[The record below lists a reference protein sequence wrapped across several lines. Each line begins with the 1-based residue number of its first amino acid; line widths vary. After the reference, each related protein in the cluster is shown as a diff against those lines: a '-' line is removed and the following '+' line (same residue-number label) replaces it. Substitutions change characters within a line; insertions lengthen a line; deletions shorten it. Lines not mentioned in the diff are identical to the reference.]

1 VRTTLFRK
9 FILASMTGI
18 FFAGYAAL
26 SLAGTQAAKQEAMAS
41 QIAVQTENTLV
52 GNIKSDGLRQA
63 EIPEIIRLAQ
73 MDNAGTI
80 SDLASITKL
89 SVQQDG
95 EETVVEI
102 HGSEDLE
109 YTAFKLLKPLRLVMD
124 FPGVS
129 RGKFNEKIEVNND
142 LVNHINPLYF
152 SEAQVLRVEIVLNHT
167 ASYDIQKISQNQLE
181 VRFKPVSVQAQAPQQ
196 TRETVSAAE
205 PSSPAQSP
213 YSTSASDVT
222 LVDSCAHLLSG
233 EKDRISLDFQNVE
246 VIDILRIIAD
256 ISGYNIV
263 LSKGSFGLTNIK
275 LKDIPWNKVLEIILK
290 NNSLGRECDGNII
303 RIASQAA
310 LAAGQEEGLLVTEI
324 IRLNYA
330 DLNDMK
336 ANLAGILSV
345 RGSINSNQ
353 HTNTLII
360 TDVQQNV
367 DDMKGVIKA
376 LDTPTKQVT
385 IASRIVEVSSE
396 TVDELGISWGVT
408 HASTHPENFPANFF
422 LTGQSNRFGDP
433 TDPIGLPRFMVDLP
447 ITQRPAGS
455 LGLSFGNLAGNTILD
470 VQLQALE
477 RRGLTR
483 IITNPKIT
491 TLDNVEASI
500 SKGTKIPF
508 QTFSNTSGTEV
519 EFLDAEVDLTVT
531 PHITPDDRVYMKIRV
546 LKNSIGPDV
555 SGFPSINTSEAFTE
569 VLVDNGSTTVIGG
582 LYIDDTSDASDRVP
596 FLADIPFL
604 GVLFRNTLKSRDL
617 DELLIFI
624 TPTIVRELDI

>member
-9 FILASMTGI
+9 IILASMTGI
-18 FFAGYAAL
+18 FFAGSAAL
-26 SLAGTQAAKQEAMAS
+26 SLAGTQTAMQEAMAS
-41 QIAVQTENTLV
+41 QIAGQTENPLI
-52 GNIKSDGLRQA
+52 GNIKFNGMRQA
-63 EIPEIIRLAQ
+63 ESPEIIRLAQ
-73 MDNAGTI
+73 MDNTGTI

-102 HGSEDLE
+102 HGTENLD

-181 VRFKPVSVQAQAPQQ
+181 VRFKPVSVQAEASMDQ
-196 TRETVSAAE
+196 TQTAKAAD
-205 PSSPAQSP
+205 PSQPESGPMDFTFMGGQM
-213 YSTSASDVT
+213 
-222 LVDSCAHLLSG
+222 VDSCAHLLFG

-275 LKDIPWNKVLEIILK
+275 LKDVPWNQVLEIILK
-290 NNSLGRECDGNII
+290 NNGLGRECDGNII

-324 IRLNYA
+324 VRVNYA
-330 DLNDMK
+330 DLD
-336 ANLAGILSV
+336 ALATGLLKMMSE
-345 RGSINSNQ
+345 RGSINKNQ
-353 HTNTLII
+353 HINSLILNDI
-360 TDVQQNV
+360 QEKV
-367 DDMKGVIKA
+367 DEVKSVIKA
-376 LDTPTKQVT
+376 LDAPTPQVT
-385 IASRIVEVSSE
+385 ISSRMVEVASD
-396 TVDELGISWGVT
+396 TIDELGISWGVS
-408 HASTHPENFPANFF
+408 HSSTHPENFPANFF
-422 LTGQSNRFGDP
+422 
-433 TDPIGLPRFMVDLP
+433 IGGETNKLGFDGLILPGFMVDLP
-447 ITQRPAGS
+447 LTDAATT
-455 LGLSFGNLAGNTILD
+455 LGLSFGNLSGNTILD

-477 RRGLTR
+477 TRGLVRT
-483 IITNPKIT
+483 ITNPKIT
-491 TLDNVEASI
+491 TLDNVEATI
-500 SKGTKIPF
+500 AQGERIPF
-508 QTFSNTSGTEV
+508 QTFSNTEGTEV
-519 EFLDAEVDLTVT
+519 EFLEAETKLTVT
-531 PHITPDDRVYMKIRV
+531 PHITPDNRIYMKIAAQ
-546 LKNSIGPDV
+546 KNSVERNPLG
-555 SGFPSINTSEAFTE
+555 GFVAVNTSEAFTE
-569 VLVDNGSTTVIGG
+569 VLVYDGSTTVIGG
-582 LYIDDTSDASDRVP
+582 LYIDSTSDGSDRVP

-604 GVLFRNTLKSRDL
+604 GVLFKNTLKSRDL

-624 TPTIVRELDI
+624 TPTIVRDLDI